1 QEPGGILRVL
11 DPWVAD
17 RSQVDGIGARKLR
30 EHRIGQDLLG
40 SQVPLRPKVIGDE
53 VQPGAARRGNR
64 FEDPDALGDDL
75 GTDAVAGDDGDPKR
89 HRLQH
94 IGCRPEKGFAAL
106 ADTTYRVLTEE
117 KALTAALDKMRR
129 LRRVR
134 RLSGLTYWAAWGFV
148 GVVCLLLLAGGIAG
162 LASG

>member
-1 QEPGGILRVL
+1 MHPR
-11 DPWVAD
+11 VAD
-17 RSQVDGIGARKLR
+17 RTQVDGVGRLELGKDR
-30 EHRIGQDLLG
+30 VRQDLPR
-40 SQVPLRPKVIGDE
+40 SQVALGPNVIADRI
-53 VQPGAARRGNR
+53 QPCSSRRGDGLQ
-64 FEDPDALGDDL
+64 DPKTLGDDL

-94 IGCRPEKGFAAL
+94 NRQRFGEGFRPFGRY
-106 ADTTYRVLTEE
+106 DYIVLTEE
-117 KALTAALDKMRR
+117 KALGAALVKIRR

-148 GVVCLLLLAGGIAG
+148 GLVCLLLLAGGIAG